1 LKAQIS
7 KIESKDAE
15 TTHMKQFKT
24 MVSPGRLLT
33 MAWVLMALLVL
44 PAQSQAQKSKLKEQ
58 NKYKLVT
65 NTSADGKY
73 SYMSV
78 IGDPLNAR
86 IYVLKNGL
94 TVYLTA
100 NASEPRIFTSVAVR
114 TGSTNDP
121 KDATGLAH
129 YLEHLLFKGT
139 DKYGSLDYSKEKP
152 LLDKI
157 EALYEQYRVT
167 KDEAKRKEI
176 YREID
181 ATSQE
186 AAKFAIANE
195 YDKMLAAIGAKGTNA
210 YTSWEQT
217 VYINDIPSNQ
227 LDKWLRIEGERF
239 RNPVLRLFHT
249 ELEAVYEEK
258 NISLDNDQRKAFQ
271 QLFEGVFPTHNYGQ
285 QTTIG
290 TVEHLKNPSITKIKD
305 YFRAYYVPNNMA
317 ICLSGDLDPDAT
329 IALIDKYFGAYQ
341 PQSVTPYNGPEEK
354 PIQGVKSFEVTGP
367 DAEILYIGFR
377 TPGNG
382 KREALVVEII
392 DYLLSNSSAG
402 LIDLN
407 LVKQQ
412 KVLQAYSS
420 VISMRDYGVH
430 MLGGS
435 PKEGQKL
442 EELRDLLLAELARIK
457 KGEFDASLLTAV
469 INDMEINRMRAF
481 EQNRNRAS
489 EFVDAF
495 IMGEDWSDHV
505 KEIDEMRTITVEEI
519 KAVASKLYGNNY
531 VVVYKR
537 NGERKEVAKVV
548 KPEITPVPVNRDAQ
562 SDFLKQLVNTPAPDV
577 RPRFIDY
584 SKDIVKGSLAS
595 KTPLHYVHN
604 TENSLFTLYYL
615 FDFGTNHDKEMAMAV
630 SYLPFLGTD
639 KYSAEEISKKF
650 YALGTT
656 FSVNTG
662 DDQVYV
668 YVSGLEKNF
677 DESLELFEH
686 LLANAKADPAALQSL
701 VERQL
706 KTRTDA
712 KLNKNQILWRG
723 MMNYGQYGQ
732 RNPFN
737 DVLSEADLRKLS
749 AEQLAARLRGLT
761 SYKHRVLYYGP
772 WTLDK
777 VQTSLDKFHK
787 APASFKEL
795 PQAAPYTWMTSEKP
809 KVYFVNYDMVQAEI
823 LWLSKSVNYDYRL
836 TPAVRIFNEYYG
848 GSMSSIVFQTIR
860 ESKALAYS
868 TFSSFTTPR
877 NASDP
882 FFVQAYVGTQADKLH
897 EAIAGMQ
904 ELLDGMTKSE
914 NLFEGAKA
922 ALRNK
927 IETERIIRTG
937 ILFDLEAAMRR
948 GVDHDL
954 RQDVYN
960 QLSNMSFADVEKFHK
975 DYVAGKQYNLLILG
989 SKEKIDLKS
998 LAKYGEVVE
1007 LSLQD
1012 LFGY

>member
-1 LKAQIS
+1 MK
-7 KIESKDAE
+7 SKDAE

-24 MVSPGRLLT
+24 MVSPFRLLM
-33 MAWVLMALLVL
+33 MAGLMMALLL
-44 PAQSQAQKSKLKEQ
+44 TPAHLQAQKSKLKEQ
-58 NKYKLVT
+58 NKFKMIT
-65 NTSADGKY
+65 QTSADGKY
-73 SYMSV
+73 TYMSV
-78 IGDPLNAR
+78 VGDPLNAR

-100 NASEPRIFTSVAVR
+100 NASEPRVFTSIAVR

-157 EALYEQYRVT
+157 EALYEQYRAT

-186 AAKFAIANE
+186 AAKYAIANE

-217 VYINDIPSNQ
+217 VYINDIPANQ
-227 LDKWLRIEGERF
+227 IEKWLRIEGERF

-329 IALIDKYFGAYQ
+329 IALIDKYFGSYQ

-354 PIQGVKSFEVTGP
+354 PIQGVKSFEVSGP
-367 DAEILYIGFR
+367 DAEMLYIGFR

-382 KREALVVEII
+382 KREAMVVEVI
-392 DYLLSNSSAG
+392 DYILSNSSAG

-435 PKEGQKL
+435 PKQGQKL
-442 EELRDLLLAELARIK
+442 EEVRDLLLAELNRIK
-457 KGEFDASLLTAV
+457 KGEFDPGLLTAV

-495 IMGEDWSDHV
+495 VMGEDWSDHV
-505 KEIDEMRTITVEEI
+505 REIDEMRSITVDEI
-519 KAVASKLYGNNY
+519 KAVATKFYANNY
-531 VVVYKR
+531 IVVFKR
-537 NGERKEVAKVV
+537 NGERQEVAKVV
-548 KPEITPVPVNRDAQ
+548 KPEITPIPVNRDAQ
-562 SDFLKQLVNTPAPDV
+562 SDFLKELVGTPAPDV

-584 SKDIVKGSLAS
+584 SKDIVRGTLAA

-639 KYSAEEISKKF
+639 KYTAEQISQKF

-656 FSVNTG
+656 FSVNTAE
-662 DDQVYV
+662 DQIYV
-668 YVSGLEKNF
+668 YVSGLDKNF

-686 LLANAKADPAALQSL
+686 LLGHAKADPAALQSL

-706 KTRTDA
+706 KTRADA

-723 MMNYGQYGQ
+723 MMQWGMYGK

-737 DVLSEADLRKLS
+737 DVMPEADLRKLN
-749 AEQLAARLRGLT
+749 ADKLAARLKGLT
-761 SYKHRVLYYGP
+761 SYQHRVLYYGP
-772 WTLDK
+772 WSLDK
-777 VQTSLDKFHK
+777 VQVSLDKFHT
-787 APASFKEL
+787 APASFQAL
-795 PQAAPYTWMTSEKP
+795 PTAAPYTFQAADKP
-809 KVYFVNYDMVQAEI
+809 KVFFVNYDMVQAEI
-823 LWLSKSVNYDYRL
+823 LWLSKSITYDARL
-836 TPAVRIFNEYYG
+836 TPAVRMFNEYYG

-877 NASDP
+877 NAADP

-897 EAIAGMQ
+897 DAIGGMN
-904 ELLDGMTKSE
+904 ELLNGMTRSD

-927 IETERIIRTG
+927 IETERIIRTS

-948 GVDHDL
+948 GVDRDL

-960 QLSNMSFADVEKFHK
+960 QLGSMTFADVEKFHK

-989 SKEKIDLKS
+989 SKDKIDLKA
-998 LAKYGEVVE
+998 LAQYGEVVE